1 MKEILTA
8 IAILV
13 STVLISQTTKVDTV
27 KNELNTVIIKHT
39 DKGNIVNLKHMFENN
54 VETYQHNGK
63 TYFIREKIR
72 VKSKSH
78 DGHKHE

>member
-8 IAILV
+8 IAILL
-13 STVLISQTTKVDTV
+13 STVSISQTVKVDTV

-54 VETYQHNGK
+54 VGSYQLNGK
-63 TYFIREKIR
+63 TYFIREKIS
-72 VKSKSH
+72 VKSESH
-78 DGHKHE
+78 DGHKHK

>member
-13 STVLISQTTKVDTV
+13 STVSFSQAIKVDTV
-27 KNELNTVIIKHT
+27 KSELNTVIIKHPE
-39 DKGNIVNLKHMFENN
+39 KGDIVNLKHMFENN
-54 VETYQHNGK
+54 VGSYQHNGK
-63 TYFIREKIR
+63 TYFVREKIS
-72 VKSKSH
+72 VISKSH